1 MASDDHRSSQ
11 SFPGEDASHTHKTE
25 RANTY
30 IWKNPKAKRDIKNP
44 RVKG

>member
-1 MASDDHRSSQ
+1 MASGDHRRSQ

-30 IWKNPKAKRDIKNP
+30 IRKNPRAKRDTKNP
-44 RVKG
+44 EVKG